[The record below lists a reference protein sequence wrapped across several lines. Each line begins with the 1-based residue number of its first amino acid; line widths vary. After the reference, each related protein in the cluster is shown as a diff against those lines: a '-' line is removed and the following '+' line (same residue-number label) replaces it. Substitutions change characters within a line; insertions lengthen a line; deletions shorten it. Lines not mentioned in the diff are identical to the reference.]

1 MEATSAA
8 EASVATLLTTAVG
21 VFGSNLL
28 MNIGLLSFGAVPVL
42 LSLYKYCQRKTIL
55 RPDNAYDFIVVGG
68 NKISHCLSPS
78 CPTIQ

>member
-1 MEATSAA
+1 
-8 EASVATLLTTAVG
+8 
-21 VFGSNLL
+21 

-68 NKISHCLSPS
+68 NKNLSLPLAFLS
-78 CPTIQ
+78 QNHDNNLDR